1 MPLRKSFV
9 VAGRLWRWFA
19 NAAGFLVLAVGISYF
34 IVVGMAG
41 DGEVITAANI
51 RPQIDKAPVGGSISY
66 VYNLDIREEC
76 PGEIVQ
82 VWTAV
87 ATRGRE
93 STLVQ
98 ARRPAAYTGVGY
110 YDDLRIV
117 TDLPPSV
124 TLGRWR
130 YQSSRVSQCPTRQ
143 RTDPIADFFIEVT
156 P

>member
-9 VAGRLWRWFA
+9 IAGRLWRWFA
-19 NAAGFLVLAVGISYF
+19 NAAGFLLIAVGVSYA
-34 IVVGMAG
+34 IVALAAG
-41 DGEVITAANI
+41 EGEVITASNI
-51 RPQIDKAPVGGSISY
+51 RPQVDKTAVGGSISY
-66 VYNLDIREEC
+66 VYNLDIHEEC

-87 ATRGRE
+87 RANVRE

-124 TLGRWR
+124 TPGRWR
-130 YQSSRVSQCPTRQ
+130 YQSSRDSRCPTRQ